1 MKMTMVITLK
11 KENSSQTLNYKVLNQ
26 NETQLMQS
34 SIIVTWKHCTKN
46 CRKRVHHWLIIKAC
60 CSYTRS
66 CIDLVI

>member
-11 KENSSQTLNYKVLNQ
+11 KENPSQTLNYKVLNQ

-34 SIIVTWKHCTKN
+34 SIIVTWKHCTEN
-46 CRKRVHHWLIIKAC
+46 CRKSARHWLIIKAY

-66 CIDLVI
+66 CIAQVI